1 MSIADAPIPEQRWAL
16 PTDSKWD
23 KYENEYEVWLNDNYD
38 MKCQSIAGRYM
49 TWEEACEDEYL
60 FDEFVQM
67 REEGLAEARAEDAH
81 YDTESY

>member
-1 MSIADAPIPEQRWAL
+1 MSIADAPVPSQRWAL

-23 KYENEYEVWLNDNYD
+23 KYENEYEAWLNDNYD
-38 MKCQSIAGRYM
+38 MPSQSIAGRQM

-67 REEGLAEARAEDAH
+67 REDGLAEARAEDAH
-81 YDTESY
+81 YDAESY